1 MSKNKIIMLPRDV
14 VELALNAFV
23 KLQADDD
30 VGLASWDFAEAGNAC
45 FALRAALEQPQPAP
59 YLYYDPANGDT
70 WTQEA
75 INDGCCLPD
84 GLIALYTNDKK

>member
-1 MSKNKIIMLPRDV
+1 MSNNEMIMLPREVVGQAIRSLERYCFDV
-14 VELALNAFV
+14 VVTKEVHAALH
-23 KLQADDD
+23 
-30 VGLASWDFAEAGNAC
+30 
-45 FALRAALEQPQPAP
+45 AALEQPQPDPAP

-84 GLIALYTNDKK
+84 GLIALYTK